1 MTIYTPNKSS
11 HLAGT
16 KYAVFVTKNKKEYK
30 KEYKEYNFGVQRVH
44 RVHRV
49 HSKIC
54 TRKKKKMYSFLLER
68 VQSGHPDGKLRKIT
82 ENYGKF

>member
-1 MTIYTPNKSS
+1 MLFLKIFKVI
-11 HLAGT
+11 LID
-16 KYAVFVTKNKKEYK
+16 FVTKNKKEYK

-54 TRKKKKMYSFLLER
+54 TRKKKMYSFVLER
-68 VQSGHPDGKLRKIT
+68 VQSGHPASKSYLLDPA
-82 ENYGKF
+82 